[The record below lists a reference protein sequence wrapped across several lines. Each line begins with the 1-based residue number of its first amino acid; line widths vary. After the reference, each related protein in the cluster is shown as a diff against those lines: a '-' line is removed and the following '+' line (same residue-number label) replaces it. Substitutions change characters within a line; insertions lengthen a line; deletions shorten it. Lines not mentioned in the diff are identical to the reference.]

1 MPLGCAS
8 SPPPRAGFHRAR
20 RVAQA
25 GLPGIASGD
34 FHQLEHLAT
43 WKTLLPCA
51 RTERAV
57 VDYLRSDL
65 PSYLVDFA
73 EPAHIEAAA

>member
-1 MPLGCAS
+1 LPVFPS
-8 SPPPRAGFHRAR
+8 
-20 RVAQA
+20 VAQA

-34 FHQLEHLAT
+34 FHQPQHLAT

-65 PSYLVDFA
+65 PSFCRVA
-73 EPAHIEAAA
+73 